1 MSDRRSQ
8 PAFSDHFSPLADRYA
23 ALRPTYPLEL
33 FAWLATLPA
42 QRDLAWD
49 AGTGSG
55 QAAVALAE
63 HFAEIVATDAAAAQL
78 AQARPH
84 PQVSYRRAAA
94 EESGLADASVD
105 LVTVAQAVHWFDL
118 DRFYAEVRRVLAP
131 GGAVAVWCYL
141 GVTLAPEIDR
151 VIEHYYREVVGP
163 YWPPERAA
171 VEDGYRSLPFP
182 FAEVAAP
189 AFHIRL
195 RWDLARFA
203 GYLGT
208 WSASRHWSDA
218 HGGADPLAEIAA
230 DLAAAWGDPM
240 EEREVEW
247 PLGLRVGR
255 VAG

>member
-1 MSDRRSQ
+1 MTTPDADA
-8 PAFSDHFSPLADRYA
+8 AFADHFSPLADRYA
-23 ALRPTYPLEL
+23 ALRPTYPPEL
-33 FAWLATLPA
+33 FAWLATLPE
-42 QRDLAWD
+42 RRERAWD

-63 HFAEIVATDAAAAQL
+63 HFAEVVATDAAAAQL

-84 PQVSYRRAAA
+84 PRVSYRRAAA
-94 EESGLADASVD
+94 EESGLGAASVD

-131 GGAVAVWCYL
+131 GGAVAVWSYL
-141 GVTLAPEIDR
+141 GVTLEPAIDR
-151 VIEHYYREVVGP
+151 VVAHYYRDVVGP

-182 FAEVAAP
+182 FAEIASP
-189 AFHIRL
+189 PFRIRQ

-218 HGGADPLAEIAA
+218 HGGADPLAEIAP
-230 DLAAAWGDPM
+230 DLAAAWGDPVA
-240 EEREVEW
+240 ERDVEW

-255 VAG
+255 VED